1 MLGVGLLLEGEAAA
15 GHLKHVELPEVLVDF
30 VGVGYCLLG
39 YREQVEADV
48 SAQGFVV
55 ELEVFEV
62 VGEEVEVVQECGEE
76 DEGVVREAEE
86 VVVVGDDGVL
96 LCLWDF
102 YDLVDP
108 IQNLCP
114 FYPHVLVSTAHEHS
128 FEDGDDWLEFLG
140 SIVVGVVD
148 IHFSIEKL
156 VQFVHVGIRH
166 AHERMFLK
174 DDFIE
179 NNT

>member
-15 GHLKHVELPEVLVDF
+15 GHLEHVELPEVLVDL
-30 VGVGYCLLG
+30 VGVGNCLLR

-48 SAQGFVV
+48 SAQGFGV

-62 VGEEVEVVQECGEE
+62 VGEEVEVVQERREE

-86 VVVVGDDGVL
+86 VIVVGNDGVL

-108 IQNLCP
+108 IQNFCP
-114 FYPHVLVSTAHEHS
+114 FYSHVLVSTAHEHS
-128 FEDGDDWLEFLG
+128 FEDGDDGFKFLG
-140 SIVVGVVD
+140 SIVVGIVD

-166 AHERMFLK
+166 AHERMLLK
-174 DDFIE
+174 DDFVE
-179 NNT
+179 DNA

>member
-15 GHLKHVELPEVLVDF
+15 GHLEHVELPEVLVDL

-62 VGEEVEVVQECGEE
+62 VGEEVEVVQERREE

-86 VVVVGDDGVL
+86 VIVVGDDGVL

-108 IQNLCP
+108 IQNFCP
-114 FYPHVLVSTAHEHS
+114 FYSHVLVSTAHEHS
-128 FEDGDDWLEFLG
+128 FEDGDDGFEFLG
-140 SIVVGVVD
+140 SIVVGIVD

-166 AHERMFLK
+166 AHQWMLLK
-174 DDFIE
+174 DDFVE
-179 NNT
+179 YNA

>member
-15 GHLKHVELPEVLVDF
+15 GHLEHVELPEVLVDL

-48 SAQGFVV
+48 SAQGFGV

-62 VGEEVEVVQECGEE
+62 VGEEVEVVQERGEE

-86 VVVVGDDGVL
+86 VIVVGDDGVL

-102 YDLVDP
+102 YDLVDS
-108 IQNLCP
+108 IENFCP
-114 FYPHVLVSTAHEHS
+114 FYSHVLVSTAHEHS
-128 FEDGDDWLEFLG
+128 FEDGDDGFEFLG

-148 IHFSIEKL
+148 IHYSIEKL
-156 VQFVHVGIRH
+156 LQFVHVVVRLFH
-166 AHERMFLK
+166 QWMFLK

-179 NNT
+179 NNA

>member
-1 MLGVGLLLEGEAAA
+1 LFGVGLLLEGEAAA
-15 GHLKHVELPEVLVDF
+15 GHLEHVELPEVLVDL

-48 SAQGFVV
+48 STQGFGV

-62 VGEEVEVVQECGEE
+62 VGEEVEIVQKRGEE

-86 VVVVGDDGVL
+86 VIVVGDDGVL

-108 IQNLCP
+108 IQNFCP
-114 FYPHVLVSTAHEHS
+114 FYSHVLVFTAHEHS
-128 FEDGDDWLEFLG
+128 FEDRDDGLEFLC

-148 IHFSIEKL
+148 AHCSFKKFFQL
-156 VQFVHVGIRH
+156 VHVIVRFVHQW
-166 AHERMFLK
+166 MFLK

-179 NNT
+179 DNA